1 MKIATLL
8 FTYHRSYHTG
18 QVISALKRS
27 SIHPQKLF
35 VFQDGLKPGDDG
47 AQWREVNNLINGID
61 WCDKEVIIAEYNK
74 GLANSIVAGINYA
87 FRGYDAVIVL
97 EDDCVPTVNFID
109 FMQQCFDKY
118 KDKKDVYSVSGY
130 SWPITLEKTEYDV
143 YGCGR
148 ISSWGWGP
156 WKDRWCSYEK
166 DYELASKM
174 KKDKNAS
181 ENLALWGMDLE
192 DTLVGNVRGI
202 CDSWAVF
209 WALNVIAKKGICINP
224 YESFI
229 RNIGMDGTGVHC
241 GVTDQFEVKC
251 IDEKKHDF
259 CLPDNIGFLN
269 ETIKAFIPLHGSYTA
284 LNRQTADRS
293 RVLVYG
299 LGNFYLKNE
308 KQISH
313 EYYVDK
319 FIDRSKKG
327 YFAGK
332 EIIKLRQLEQC
343 SFDKIIIMLQD
354 EKENNKVAYDIS
366 KNYGVPEEN
375 IISGISKYD
384 V

>member
-1 MKIATLL
+1 MK
-8 FTYHRSYHTG
+8 
-18 QVISALKRS
+18 
-27 SIHPQKLF
+27 
-35 VFQDGLKPGDDG
+35 
-47 AQWREVNNLINGID
+47 
-61 WCDKEVIIAEYNK
+61 
-74 GLANSIVAGINYA
+74 
-87 FRGYDAVIVL
+87 
-97 EDDCVPTVNFID
+97 
-109 FMQQCFDKY
+109 
-118 KDKKDVYSVSGY
+118 
-130 SWPITLEKTEYDV
+130 
-143 YGCGR
+143 
-148 ISSWGWGP
+148 
-156 WKDRWCSYEK
+156 
-166 DYELASKM
+166 
-174 KKDKNAS
+174 
-181 ENLALWGMDLE
+181 
-192 DTLVGNVRGI
+192 
-202 CDSWAVF
+202 
-209 WALNVIAKKGICINP
+209 
-224 YESFI
+224 
-229 RNIGMDGTGVHC
+229 
-241 GVTDQFEVKC
+241 
-251 IDEKKHDF
+251 KKHDF